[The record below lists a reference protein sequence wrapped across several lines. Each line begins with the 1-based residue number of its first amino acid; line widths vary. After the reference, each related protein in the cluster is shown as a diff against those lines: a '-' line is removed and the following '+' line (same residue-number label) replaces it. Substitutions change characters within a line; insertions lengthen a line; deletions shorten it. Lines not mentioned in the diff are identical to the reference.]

1 MLARVRSTFEE
12 RSETEDF
19 ATRLLAWAGAYA
31 ILFVGG
37 AHILICG
44 EHFLVASYLGL
55 AFVANFLGSL
65 VVAASLF
72 LGGRTWAWLLGDLVA
87 GGALVGFM
95 VSRTIGLPDAPEFV
109 GQWSNIAGLLT
120 LGFEGLFIALS
131 LLALTP
137 QGRAVVEMQQ
147 KRIEQEQEAEQKQPL
162 EQPLL
167 GPPLRAP
174 GPIEREMS
182 ELRGRMSPD
191 LSDLHKHMEPRLMKE
206 QVERSLRERLDAS
219 LNALKPA
226 GRAPRPLA
234 ALLVLAVALLAARRA
249 SGRDG

>member
-44 EHFLVASYLGL
+44 EHFLVATYLGL

-109 GQWSNIAGLLT
+109 GQWFNIAGLLT
-120 LGFEGLFIALS
+120 LGFDGLFIALS

-137 QGRAVVEMQQ
+137 QGRAVVETQQ
-147 KRIEQEQEAEQKQPL
+147 KRIEQEAEQKQPL

-182 ELRGRMSPD
+182 EVRGRMSPD
-191 LSDLHKHMEPRLMKE
+191 LSDLRKHMEPRLMKE

-249 SGRDG
+249 SGRDE

>member
-72 LGGRTWAWLLGDLVA
+72 LGGRTWAWLLGRP
-87 GGALVGFM
+87 GGRRCS
-95 VSRTIGLPDAPEFV
+95 SRVYG
-109 GQWSNIAGLLT
+109 
-120 LGFEGLFIALS
+120 
-131 LLALTP
+131 
-137 QGRAVVEMQQ
+137 
-147 KRIEQEQEAEQKQPL
+147 
-162 EQPLL
+162 
-167 GPPLRAP
+167 
-174 GPIEREMS
+174 
-182 ELRGRMSPD
+182 
-191 LSDLHKHMEPRLMKE
+191 EPHDR
-206 QVERSLRERLDAS
+206 
-219 LNALKPA
+219 
-226 GRAPRPLA
+226 
-234 ALLVLAVALLAARRA
+234 AARRPGVRGAVVQHRGA
-249 SGRDG
+249 SCFRV

>member
-44 EHFLVASYLGL
+44 EHFLVATYLGL

-109 GQWSNIAGLLT
+109 GQWFNIAGLLT
-120 LGFEGLFIALS
+120 LGFDGLFIALS

-147 KRIEQEQEAEQKQPL
+147 KRIEQEAEQKQPL

-167 GPPLRAP
+167 GAPLRAP
-174 GPIEREMS
+174 RPIEREMS
-182 ELRGRMSPD
+182 ELRRRMSPD
-191 LSDLHKHMEPRLMKE
+191 LSDLRKHMEPRLMKE

>member
-44 EHFLVASYLGL
+44 EHFLVATYLGL

-109 GQWSNIAGLLT
+109 GQWFNIAGLLT
-120 LGFEGLFIALS
+120 LGFDGLFIALS
-131 LLALTP
+131 LLAL
-137 QGRAVVEMQQ
+137 MQQ
-147 KRIEQEQEAEQKQPL
+147 ERIEQEQEAEQKQPL

-167 GPPLRAP
+167 GAPLRAP

-182 ELRGRMSPD
+182 ELRSRMSPD
-191 LSDLHKHMEPRLMKE
+191 LSDLRKHMEPRLMKE
-206 QVERSLRERLDAS
+206 QVERSLRERLGAS

>member
-1 MLARVRSTFEE
+1 
-12 RSETEDF
+12 
-19 ATRLLAWAGAYA
+19 
-31 ILFVGG
+31 
-37 AHILICG
+37 
-44 EHFLVASYLGL
+44 
-55 AFVANFLGSL
+55 VANFLGSL

-109 GQWSNIAGLLT
+109 GQWFNIAGLLA
-120 LGFEGLFIALS
+120 LGFDGLFIALS

>member
-44 EHFLVASYLGL
+44 EHFLVATYLGL
-55 AFVANFLGSL
+55 AFVA
-65 VVAASLF
+65 
-72 LGGRTWAWLLGDLVA
+72 
-87 GGALVGFM
+87 
-95 VSRTIGLPDAPEFV
+95 
-109 GQWSNIAGLLT
+109 QWFNIAGLLT
-120 LGFEGLFIALS
+120 LGFDGLFIALS

-147 KRIEQEQEAEQKQPL
+147 ERIEQEAEQKRPL

-167 GPPLRAP
+167 GAPLRAP
-174 GPIEREMS
+174 GPIEREM
-182 ELRGRMSPD
+182 
-191 LSDLHKHMEPRLMKE
+191 
-206 QVERSLRERLDAS
+206 
-219 LNALKPA
+219 
-226 GRAPRPLA
+226 
-234 ALLVLAVALLAARRA
+234 
-249 SGRDG
+249 

>member
-44 EHFLVASYLGL
+44 EHFLVATYLGL

-109 GQWSNIAGLLT
+109 GQWFNIAGLLT
-120 LGFEGLFIALS
+120 LGFDGLFIALS

-147 KRIEQEQEAEQKQPL
+147 ERIEQEAEQKRPL

-167 GPPLRAP
+167 GAPLRAP

-182 ELRGRMSPD
+182 ELRSRMSPD
-191 LSDLHKHMEPRLMKE
+191 LSDLRKHMEPRLMKE

-226 GRAPRPLA
+226 GRAPHPLA

>member
-31 ILFVGG
+31 ILFVG
-37 AHILICG
+37 G

-95 VSRTIGLPDAPEFV
+95 VSRTIGLPDAP
-109 GQWSNIAGLLT
+109 
-120 LGFEGLFIALS
+120 
-131 LLALTP
+131 
-137 QGRAVVEMQQ
+137 
-147 KRIEQEQEAEQKQPL
+147 
-162 EQPLL
+162 
-167 GPPLRAP
+167 
-174 GPIEREMS
+174 
-182 ELRGRMSPD
+182 
-191 LSDLHKHMEPRLMKE
+191 
-206 QVERSLRERLDAS
+206 
-219 LNALKPA
+219 
-226 GRAPRPLA
+226 
-234 ALLVLAVALLAARRA
+234 
-249 SGRDG
+249 

>member
-1 MLARVRSTFEE
+1 
-12 RSETEDF
+12 
-19 ATRLLAWAGAYA
+19 
-31 ILFVGG
+31 
-37 AHILICG
+37 
-44 EHFLVASYLGL
+44 
-55 AFVANFLGSL
+55 
-65 VVAASLF
+65 
-72 LGGRTWAWLLGDLVA
+72 
-87 GGALVGFM
+87 M

-109 GQWSNIAGLLT
+109 GQWFNIAGLLT
-120 LGFEGLFIALS
+120 LGFDGLFIALS

-147 KRIEQEQEAEQKQPL
+147 ERIEQEAEQKRPL

-167 GPPLRAP
+167 GAPLRAP

-182 ELRGRMSPD
+182 ELRSRMSPD
-191 LSDLHKHMEPRLMKE
+191 LSDLRKHMEPRLMKE